1 MVVVDMEEG
10 YSEFFVWI
18 DWLNKVI
25 SFREVNGYEKKRFQT
40 HDAMLNYVIER
51 SSAGFRI
58 Q

>member
-1 MVVVDMEEG
+1 MEEG

-25 SFREVNGYEKKRFQT
+25 SFREVHGYKKKRFQT